1 MEIIN
6 IIVLYFLP
14 SVFISTLLEY
24 MLQYICHFFNCSNKL
39 LVIYNFFFPGAHT
52 IVWLRIQD
60 LSRGATPEIRAQ
72 VTRRSSLIQVGLVVL
87 GSHLCGTKIFLV
99 P

>member
-39 LVIYNFFFPGAHT
+39 LVIYNFFFSRCTYNSLVAHSGS
-52 IVWLRIQD
+52 IE
-60 LSRGATPEIRAQ
+60 RGD
-72 VTRRSSLIQVGLVVL
+72 TRN
-87 GSHLCGTKIFLV
+87 
-99 P
+99 

>member
-39 LVIYNFFFPGAHT
+39 LVIYKFFFFIH
-52 IVWLRIQD
+52 
-60 LSRGATPEIRAQ
+60 
-72 VTRRSSLIQVGLVVL
+72 
-87 GSHLCGTKIFLV
+87 FLNALFLL
-99 P
+99 